1 MVFSP
6 FSKKQN
12 ANFHTKIEYRYGKV
26 ENVIKIRI
34 LFLDFFV
41 VDQIILAKSK
51 KIFFVFLCVSLNSDT
66 INDLHTEVFEAA
78 PQARIIELIIRFYVQ
93 IFEMDTNFIDEPIIN
108 PSSSTLHYQKE
119 SVPNTKDTTL
129 PTSLSLSLST
139 TTYHNYSNVD
149 DESTDKKPTN
159 SSNETCYKDNNYTN
173 SNFQQQSENSSPTS
187 PSVSSQQQSRPSLTL
202 TTIMNQTSVV
212 PLTTIYSS
220 SPSSLT
226 TTITSKSSEIKQK
239 NIGHN
244 SINNN
249 ESISNSQFQHNHSI
263 GNRITSSIISTSSST
278 TTTNTSSSSESN
290 TSQTRTRHCYNCSR
304 PTTFTFD

>member
-1 MVFSP
+1 M
-6 FSKKQN
+6 
-12 ANFHTKIEYRYGKV
+12 

-51 KIFFVFLCVSLNSDT
+51 KNLFCFFCVSLNSDT

-78 PQARIIELIIRFYVQ
+78 PQARIIELMIRFYVQ
-93 IFEMDTNFIDEPIIN
+93 IFEMDTNFIDELIIN